1 MWSPVTLSCLLMDN
15 AGSGPSRP
23 LCRFLWLGSVD
34 GDPWDFFPRA
44 VPRIPRSSTIH
55 PSYFALR
62 TLTTTMLPSR
72 NPFAAFLIVAA
83 VVASGSPVEPEK
95 GQDTKV
101 KFCEGRFW
109 QEPCRVPDSVILDK
123 CHEFSSE
130 FGLTNIKSFGPP
142 PGMACVLYM

>member
-1 MWSPVTLSCLLMDN
+1 MATL
-15 AGSGPSRP
+15 GI
-23 LCRFLWLGSVD
+23 
-34 GDPWDFFPRA
+34 FFPE
-44 VPRIPRSSTIH
+44 RSHAFPALLLSTPH
-55 PSYFALR
+55 FALR

-109 QEPCRVPDSVILDK
+109 QEPCRVPDSVTLDK